1 MEWDKNQKERKIN
14 KRKEINKELNIER
27 KKFQGK

>member
-14 KRKEINKELNIER
+14 KRKERNKELNIER